1 MNNLLESSSWVKK
14 GLPQMKKSSSVS
26 SRYGETRDY
35 HMFNKMTLNRDLEI
49 DTRKFSSLVEKI
61 DRAGGNTEPIIVDL
75 DMRVLDGQHRLEACK
90 KTNHPVSFRIV
101 DARGEEAEMLMIDLN
116 TSSNDWSPIRYAEF
130 YAKKGVYDYC
140 LLFDAYE
147 KWKDYFT
154 FPIVAE
160 AYFKMSQ
167 DYTRGIKSG
176 DYKFSSIG
184 TIILNAIVKVAES
197 MDVTPNSINR
207 PFIKAL
213 TTVMINNNNFNI
225 DEFIHKCE
233 MKRMKLY
240 RSKQDNVDMIV
251 EIYNWKRKKDRIE

>member
-1 MNNLLESSSWVKK
+1 MNDLFESSMW
-14 GLPQMKKSSSVS
+14 GKKSVPQIKKTSSVN

-35 HMFNKMTLNRDLEI
+35 HMFKKMSLNRDLEI
-49 DTRKFSSLVEKI
+49 DTKKFFSLVEKI

-90 KTNHPVSFRIV
+90 KTKHPVSFRII
-101 DARGEEAEMLMIDLN
+101 DARGEKAEMLMIDLN

-147 KWKDYFT
+147 KWKHYFT
-154 FPIVAE
+154 FPVVAE
-160 AYFKMSQ
+160 AYFKMAE

-176 DYKFSSIG
+176 GYKFSSAG
-184 TIILNAIVKVAES
+184 TTILNAVVKVAES

-207 PFIKAL
+207 TFIKAL
-213 TTVMINNNNFNI
+213 TSVMAKNKSFNI
-225 DEFIHKCE
+225 DEFMHKCD
-233 MKRMKLY
+233 MKRMKIY
-240 RSKQDNVDMIV
+240 RSKQDNIEMIV
-251 EIYNWKRKKDRIE
+251 EIYNWRRRRGRIE